1 MSTAGRRFINE
12 GVLRIA
18 WFIIFASLTYTVRN
32 YTWAIVLLMVVALYS
47 LVWESSCLPAGMETG
62 AGINLTAPGS
72 YPQNKNTSY
81 RA

>member
-1 MSTAGRRFINE
+1 MNAAGKRFINE

-32 YTWAIVLLMVVALYS
+32 YIWVVVLFSVVALYALGS
-47 LVWESSCLPAGMETG
+47 
-62 AGINLTAPGS
+62 GIVMLARDRHDHRG
-72 YPQNKNTSY
+72 

>member
-1 MSTAGRRFINE
+1 MSTAGRHFINE

-32 YTWAIVLLMVVALYS
+32 YTWAIVLLMVVAVYS
-47 LVWESSCLPAGMETG
+47 LVTG
-62 AGINLTAPGS
+62 VIMLTRRDRG
-72 YPQNKNTSY
+72 

>member
-18 WFIIFASLTYTVRN
+18 WFIIFTSLTYTVRN

-47 LVWESSCLPAGMETG
+47 LVTG
-62 AGINLTAPGS
+62 VIMLTRRDGD
-72 YPQNKNTSY
+72 
-81 RA
+81 RGRF

>member
-47 LVWESSCLPAGMETG
+47 LVTG
-62 AGINLTAPGS
+62 VIMLTRRDGDRGR
-72 YPQNKNTSY
+72 Y
-81 RA
+81 

>member
-1 MSTAGRRFINE
+1 MSAAGKRFINE

-32 YTWAIVLLMVVALYS
+32 YTWVVVLFSAVALYALGS
-47 LVWESSCLPAGMETG
+47 
-62 AGINLTAPGS
+62 GIIMLARDHREQRG
-72 YPQNKNTSY
+72 

>member
-18 WFIIFASLTYTVRN
+18 WFIIFTSLTYTVRN
-32 YTWAIVLLMVVALYS
+32 YTWAVVLLMVVAVYS
-47 LVWESSCLPAGMETG
+47 LVTG
-62 AGINLTAPGS
+62 IIMLTRQDRDRG
-72 YPQNKNTSY
+72 

>member
-18 WFIIFASLTYTVRN
+18 WFIIFTSLTYTVRN
-32 YTWAIVLLMVVALYS
+32 YTWAIVLLMVVAVYS
-47 LVWESSCLPAGMETG
+47 LVTG
-62 AGINLTAPGS
+62 IIMLTRQDRDRDRG
-72 YPQNKNTSY
+72 

>member
-32 YTWAIVLLMVVALYS
+32 YTWAIVLLMVVGLYS
-47 LVWESSCLPAGMETG
+47 LVTG
-62 AGINLTAPGS
+62 VIMLTRRDGD
-72 YPQNKNTSY
+72 
-81 RA
+81 RGRF

>member
-18 WFIIFASLTYTVRN
+18 WFIIFTSLTYTVRN
-32 YTWAIVLLMVVALYS
+32 YTWAIVLLMVVAVYS
-47 LVWESSCLPAGMETG
+47 LVTG
-62 AGINLTAPGS
+62 IIMLTRQDRDRG
-72 YPQNKNTSY
+72 

>member
-32 YTWAIVLLMVVALYS
+32 YTWAIVLLLVVALYS
-47 LVWESSCLPAGMETG
+47 LVTG
-62 AGINLTAPGS
+62 VIMLTRRDG
-72 YPQNKNTSY
+72 N
-81 RA
+81 RGRF

>member
-1 MSTAGRRFINE
+1 MSAAGKRFINE

-32 YTWAIVLLMVVALYS
+32 YTWVVVLFSVVALYALGS
-47 LVWESSCLPAGMETG
+47 GIVMLVRDHREQRG
-62 AGINLTAPGS
+62 
-72 YPQNKNTSY
+72 

>member
-47 LVWESSCLPAGMETG
+47 LVTG
-62 AGINLTAPGS
+62 VIMLTRRDGD
-72 YPQNKNTSY
+72 
-81 RA
+81 RGRF

>member
-1 MSTAGRRFINE
+1 MSTASRRFINE

-47 LVWESSCLPAGMETG
+47 LVTG
-62 AGINLTAPGS
+62 VIMLTRRDKDRG
-72 YPQNKNTSY
+72 KF
-81 RA
+81 

>member
-32 YTWAIVLLMVVALYS
+32 YTWAIVLLLVVALYS
-47 LVWESSCLPAGMETG
+47 LVTG
-62 AGINLTAPGS
+62 VIMLTRRDGD
-72 YPQNKNTSY
+72 
-81 RA
+81 RGRF

>member
-18 WFIIFASLTYTVRN
+18 WFIILASLTYTVRN
-32 YTWAIVLLMVVALYS
+32 YTWAVVLLAVVSLYALGS
-47 LVWESSCLPAGMETG
+47 GIVMLVRDRRG
-62 AGINLTAPGS
+62 
-72 YPQNKNTSY
+72 

>member
-32 YTWAIVLLMVVALYS
+32 YTWAIVLLMVVAVYS
-47 LVWESSCLPAGMETG
+47 LVTG
-62 AGINLTAPGS
+62 VIMLTRSNRDKA
-72 YPQNKNTSY
+72 
-81 RA
+81 

>member
-18 WFIIFASLTYTVRN
+18 WFIIFASLTYTVRH

-47 LVWESSCLPAGMETG
+47 LVTG
-62 AGINLTAPGS
+62 VIMLTRRDGD
-72 YPQNKNTSY
+72 
-81 RA
+81 RGRF